1 MTDETRRDREPVDP
15 DRTQD
20 ALADWFRPRDDA
32 AAQSTPDAK
41 APGAEAPKPNSDDKA
56 TAPPG
61 VDAAAETQLVD
72 RRSAAP
78 KAEAADETQLVPK
91 APEAEATSEPE
102 SESESALKTE
112 ATPESETEPA
122 LKAEAASSAA
132 TASEDDAETEV
143 NAAAQSPDESET
155 EVTGD
160 GPGEGLSDARG
171 EGTAKGTDKGTDKS
185 TDESTDK
192 STDKTAAKNAVEDL
206 TQALPLVTNAAD
218 RTELIPQTPPTP
230 ASAPTQAIPRSDL
243 PLDRDGMAVRPSAA
257 AKHPSTRPLPQPPT
271 QPLPQ
276 GSSMSQRPTAQ
287 GGGTWAPQAQQPQ
300 QPQQPQRN
308 YARQGVYPNAPASY
322 QSTQYQPPGAVRTRD
337 GYRPPGSHYD
347 EFDEY
352 DYDDRPRGSRKRGAL
367 ITAAVGVVVVAIA
380 AALVLT
386 KTVSIPGLSAKAVP
400 TVGFSPSGSDA
411 GSDATQTGSAFL
423 TAWQNSSLQAAA
435 NITDNP
441 SAALTALTAY
451 KTNLKVSGLTLLP
464 GSASS
469 AGWMT
474 FNVTAQVGAPA
485 SAWTYSSGLAA
496 YQGSVDGVTRWFV
509 KWQPAILFTSLAS
522 GQKLGLGL
530 VPATA
535 NSVTDRNGTQL
546 TSANAPSLGNII
558 TALEKN
564 APAAGTPGQKVQIE
578 KADGTVVSTIA
589 KVSDPVSTSSV
600 KTTLDATIQAAAQSA
615 VNRAPNSSMVVIQPS
630 TGNILA
636 IANNPPNGLD
646 TAMLG
651 RYAPGSTFKT
661 VTTTLLLNSGKVAD
675 LNQGVPCP
683 ATLSADGITLHNSE
697 AESGAGFSFL
707 DDFAQ
712 SCNNAFSSFFNKV
725 TRDQLVSTAHDY
737 FGFNQK
743 WDVGLGSP
751 TAYGNVPN
759 TSSNSLAE
767 ELVGQDQITAS
778 PLTMAAVAAAIDNG
792 SFKQPILVPGTTQIS
807 ATPLSSS
814 TQSSLKTLMHAVVTN
829 GTLAGV
835 ITNVS
840 GAYGKTGTA
849 QVQGK
854 QDNSW
859 TIAFRGD
866 YAIAALAVGGG
877 FGASTAGPEVNQ
889 VLNGLS

>member
-1 MTDETRRDREPVDP
+1 VTDETRRDREPVDP

-20 ALADWFRPRDDA
+20 ALADWFRPREDA
-32 AAQSTPDAK
+32 AAQPAPD
-41 APGAEAPKPNSDDKA
+41 AEAPEPDAEDD
-56 TAPPG
+56 APAG
-61 VDAAAETQLVD
+61 IDAAAETQLVD
-72 RRSAAP
+72 RPSAAP
-78 KAEAADETQLVPK
+78 KTEAADETQLVPK
-91 APEAEATSEPE
+91 ANAASEPETELAPKAEATSEIE
-102 SESESALKTE
+102 AGTEEVSEDEAASAPKTE
-112 ATPESETEPA
+112 AKAAPGAETASTDDVEPEA
-122 LKAEAASSAA
+122 QAAAAS
-132 TASEDDAETEV
+132 E
-143 NAAAQSPDESET
+143 DESET

-160 GPGEGLSDARG
+160 RPGDGLREDA
-171 EGTAKGTDKGTDKS
+171 AS
-185 TDESTDK
+185 SA
-192 STDKTAAKNAVEDL
+192 DKTAAKKAAEDL

-218 RTELIPQTPPTP
+218 RTELIPQTPPTA

-243 PLDRDGMAVRPSAA
+243 PLDNGGMAVRPAV
-257 AKHPSTRPLPQPPT
+257 AKHPSTEPLPQPST

-276 GSSMSQRPTAQ
+276 RTSLNQRPATQ
-287 GGGTWAPQAQQPQ
+287 GSGAAWAPQSQQSQ
-300 QPQQPQRN
+300 QPQQPQRS

-322 QSTQYQPPGAVRTRD
+322 QSTPYQPPGSVRTRD
-337 GYRPPGSHYD
+337 GYRPPGNHYD

-352 DYDDRPRGSRKRGAL
+352 DYDDRPRGSRKRGVL

-386 KTVSIPGLSAKAVP
+386 KTVSIPGLSPKAVP

-423 TAWQNSSLQAAA
+423 TAWQNGSLKAAA

-451 KTNLKVSGLTLLP
+451 KSNLKVSGLTLLP

-474 FNVTAQVGAPA
+474 FNVTAQVGNPA
-485 SAWTYSSGLAA
+485 SAWSYSSGLAA
-496 YQGSVDGVTRWFV
+496 YRGSVDGVTRWFV
-509 KWQPAILFTSLAS
+509 KWQPAILFTSLTS
-522 GQKLGLGL
+522 GEKLGLGL
-530 VPATA
+530 TPATA

-546 TSANAPSLGNII
+546 TSASAPSLANII
-558 TALEKN
+558 TTLEKN
-564 APAAGTPGQKVQIE
+564 SPAAGTPGQKVQIQ
-578 KADGTVVSTIA
+578 KADGTVVSTVA
-589 KVSDPVSTSSV
+589 KVSDPVSTASV
-600 KTTLDATIQAAAQSA
+600 KTTLDANVQAAAQSA

-661 VTTTLLLNSGKVAD
+661 VTTTLLLNSGKVSD
-675 LNQGVPCP
+675 LNQSVPCP

-725 TRDQLVSTAHDY
+725 SRDQLVSTAHDY

-778 PLTMAAVAAAIDNG
+778 PLTMAAVAATIDNG

-807 ATPLSSS
+807 ATPLPPS

-835 ITNVS
+835 ITNAG

-859 TIAFRGD
+859 TIAFKGD

-889 VLNGLS
+889 VLSTLS